1 MSNNWQLLGVM
12 VTLLLAWSGII
23 VSVFKIMLSRVL
35 KATEEKL
42 EGKIDA
48 MSSVKDDCDN
58 LERDFLQ
65 LKADLPLFYVRR
77 EDFIR
82 FDLVINTKLDK
93 LRDLVVEALQGGKHG
108 KN

>member
-1 MSNNWQLLGVM
+1 MPNNWQLFGLV

-23 VSVFKIMLSRVL
+23 VTVFKIMLSRVL
-35 KATEEKL
+35 EATEKKL

-58 LERDFLQ
+58 LERDFLK
-65 LKADLPLFYVRR
+65 LKADLPFYYVRR

-82 FDLVINTKLDK
+82 FDLVINSKLDK
-93 LRDLVVEALQGGKHG
+93 LRDLVVDALRGEK
-108 KN
+108 K